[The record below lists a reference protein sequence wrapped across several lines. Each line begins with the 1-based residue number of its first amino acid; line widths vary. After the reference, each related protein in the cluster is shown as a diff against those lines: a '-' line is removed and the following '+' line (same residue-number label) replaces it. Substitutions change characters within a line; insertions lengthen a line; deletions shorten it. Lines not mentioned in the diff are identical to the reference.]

1 MKLKKLKGP
10 NFLIIG
16 TQKGGTN
23 SLYNYLI
30 QHPKVAPASGKEI
43 HYFDFNFDKALDW
56 YQSQFA
62 DVAPDIIAGEGSPY
76 YLYHPLVPQRV
87 YDLYPEVKLIV
98 LLRNPAD
105 RAISHYYWEV
115 RIGCES
121 LSLAEAIAAESTRLA
136 GETEKIVT
144 EGTYYSFNHQHY
156 SYLARG
162 IYVEQLQNWM
172 KIFPREQFLILKSED
187 FFNHPPATMEKV
199 EQFLGLPRHKLDEY
213 IPYNQNDYP
222 PVSEA
227 IYRELAE
234 NFRPYNRRLSEEL
247 GIDFFT

>member
-1 MKLKKLKGP
+1 MKKLKGP
-10 NFLIIG
+10 DFIIIG

-43 HYFDFNFDKALDW
+43 HYFDFNFDKKLDW

-62 DVAPDIIAGEGSPY
+62 DVAPDIITGEGSPY
-76 YLYHPLVPQRV
+76 YLYHPLVARRV
-87 YDLYPEVKLIV
+87 CDLYPEVKLIV
-98 LLRNPAD
+98 LLRNPAE

-115 RIGCES
+115 RIGCEN

-136 GETEKIVT
+136 GETEKILND
-144 EGTYYSFNHQHY
+144 GTYYSFNHQHY

-162 IYVEQLQNWM
+162 IYVEQLLNWM
-172 KIFPREQFLILKSED
+172 RVFPREQFLILKSED
-187 FFNHPPATMEKV
+187 FFNHPSATMAKV
-199 EQFLGLPRHKLDEY
+199 EDFLELPRHKLDEY
-213 IPYNQNDYP
+213 IRYNQNNYP

-227 IYRELAE
+227 IYQELTE
-234 NFRPYNRRLSEEL
+234 YFLPYNQRLCEEL
-247 GIDFFT
+247 GIDFF